1 MARAGAVEVEAMAN
15 IRLAEEYDAAQ
26 GRGEVAGPRDGDRR
40 SQPERLSTS
49 SDLGLNRREIH
60 DARRHCQRK
69 NIYLPKRKFG
79 I

>member
-60 DARRHCQRK
+60 DARRLRDAEADDPGSG
-69 NIYLPKRKFG
+69 LL
-79 I
+79 